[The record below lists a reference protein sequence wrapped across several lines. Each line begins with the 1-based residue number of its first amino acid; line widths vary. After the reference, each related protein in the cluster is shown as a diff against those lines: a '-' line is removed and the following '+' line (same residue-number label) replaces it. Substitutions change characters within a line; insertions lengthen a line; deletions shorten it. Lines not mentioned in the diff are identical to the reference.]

1 MAQPIGTVVIRAQ
14 QSFEVVGGLNLIK
27 NEIEDDRI
35 LNILKKYK
43 DIIHEIT
50 PVGLLF
56 SARIKNDTNQI
67 FVTSKELNGVK
78 KSILNGKVYY
88 LFSMIDVNEINSWKE
103 IKSQSI

>member
-1 MAQPIGTVVIRAQ
+1 MAQPVGTAVIRAQ

-43 DIIHEIT
+43 DIIHEI
-50 PVGLLF
+50 PPLGLLF
-56 SARIKNDTNQI
+56 SAPIKNDTNQI

-88 LFSMIDVNEINSWKE
+88 LLSMIDVNEINSWKE